1 MAKKKTTPLSKK
13 TASKNSGVLRS
24 QIATSNEAVDFE
36 LLPGALFTIRGQ
48 KVVLDSDLAN
58 VFGTETKKF
67 NQALKRNIDKFDEKY
82 AFQLND
88 LEWESLRSQIVTS
101 KQSRGGRQ
109 YAPWVF
115 TEYGVVMAAT
125 ILNSKQAI
133 EASKLV
139 IDVFIEVK
147 RSLDG
152 HKTALA
158 VVSSTE
164 LAKKK
169 GSKSLAQ
176 LEGFWQDMEPRLQ
189 TALDHVLDSVID
201 HKKQTT
207 IREEA
212 QVLISESITNL
223 KERLKKMG
231 LENEELAAKA
241 TKLLAEAEKDK
252 SIAARTRAETEA
264 LEFQT
269 IVKKL
274 RLLIEAQRA
283 MAQNEVDGFLNVLRE
298 LGE

>member
-1 MAKKKTTPLSKK
+1 MAKKSTAPKRK
-13 TASKNSGVLRS
+13 TASKDEAPLRS
-24 QIATSNEAVDFE
+24 QIATSKKAVDFE
-36 LLPGALFTIRGQ
+36 LLPESVLTIREQ
-48 KVVLDSDLAN
+48 KVVLDSDLAK

-82 AFQLND
+82 AFQLDD

-101 KQSRGGRQ
+101 NQSRGGRQ

-139 IDVFIEVK
+139 IDVFIAVK
-147 RSLDG
+147 RGLDG

-158 VVSSTE
+158 VVPPTE
-164 LAKKK
+164 LAKSE

-176 LEGFWQDMEPRLQ
+176 FDGFWQDMGPRLRS
-189 TALDHVLDSVID
+189 ALDHVLDSVID
-201 HKKQTT
+201 HKKQSTV
-207 IREEA
+207 REEA
-212 QVLISESITNL
+212 QTLITESITNL
-223 KERLKKMG
+223 KERLKKTG
-231 LENEELAAKA
+231 LENQELAAKA
-241 TKLLAEAEKDK
+241 TQLLAEAEKDK

-283 MAQNEVDGFLNVLRE
+283 MAQNEVHGFLNVLRE

>member
-1 MAKKKTTPLSKK
+1 MAENPTAPKKK
-13 TASKNSGVLRS
+13 TASKAEAPLRS

-36 LLPGALFTIRGQ
+36 LLPDAVLTLRGQ
-48 KVVLDSDLAN
+48 KVVLDSDLAK
-58 VFGTETKKF
+58 VFGTETKRL
-67 NQALKRNIDKFDEKY
+67 NEAIKRNADRFGGKY
-82 AFQLND
+82 AFRLTDQ
-88 LEWESLRSQIVTS
+88 EWSALRSRTATS
-101 KQSRGGRQ
+101 NSGRGGRR
-109 YAPWVF
+109 YPPRVF

-125 ILNSKQAI
+125 VLDSEKAI

-139 IDVFIEVK
+139 IDVFIAVK

-152 HKTALA
+152 QETALA
-158 VVSSTE
+158 VVPRSE
-164 LAKKK
+164 RAKKE

-176 LEGFWQDMEPRLQ
+176 LDGFWQDMGPRLQ

-201 HKKQTT
+201 HKKQST

-212 QVLISESITNL
+212 QTLISESITHL
-223 KERLKKMG
+223 KDRLKKTG

-241 TKLLAEAEKDK
+241 TKLLAEAEKEK

-283 MAQNEVDGFLNVLRE
+283 MAQNEVDGFLNVLKE